1 VLRQKPTDDGFVDVP
16 MRVILRAQPLPEVD
30 DGRDIAAILAFEP
43 SRFEV
48 FLVALDEWREDVAR
62 IVGA

>member
-1 VLRQKPTDDGFVDVP
+1 